1 MLLLY
6 LSKQLGDPLNAD
18 GIYIPLCFYFIQ
30 NEYEV
35 SHCTNWFTFHYAST
49 LSKGWLIDCGD
60 GTRIYI
66 PLCFYFIR
74 LKKSLPGYQKNLHS
88 TMLLLYLWYGN
99 IHIVPLLNLHST
111 MLLLYQMIPII
122 AMMFP
127 AIYIPL
133 CFYFIVMAI
142 AAWSPYFSNLHST
155 MLLLYPSPSRLRSF
169 SLISFTFHYASTL
182 SSSVRNAVT

>member
-111 MLLLYQMIPII
+111 MLLLYRHGDSRLKPVFLEFTFHYASTLSQS
-122 AMMFP
+122 FP
-127 AIYIPL
+127 SAVLFFDIIYIPL
-133 CFYFIVMAI
+133 CFYFIFI
-142 AAWSPYFSNLHST
+142 SPKRRHVVTYIYIPLCFYF
-155 MLLLYPSPSRLRSF
+155 
-169 SLISFTFHYASTL
+169 I
-182 SSSVRNAVT
+182 